1 MSANMKELFG
11 SSDEEGDDEQ
21 QERQQ
26 QTRAGSASPRRQ
38 QEDEALEDD
47 LGDEDA
53 PAKQQQQ
60 QRTQAAAASS
70 DDDAGGSDQER
81 VGDRDRYKKPP
92 RAIAPPMDID
102 APLAPLPAP
111 NSIHLLRQSNI
122 IDVEP
127 RPFDPAT
134 FEPEQ
139 VRAWA
144 AVHAAQCRACA
155 CWLGYS
161 AQRCMHG
168 CMGVLRHAARCA
180 LLGARCSSSCCLH
193 HAWWQALAACRGG
206 LSGLLQGSIQGT
218 AAYKGALPGA
228 AVCW

>member
-21 QERQQ
+21 QQERQQ
-26 QTRAGSASPRRQ
+26 QARAGSASPRRQ

-53 PAKQQQQ
+53 PAQQQQQ

-81 VGDRDRYKKPP
+81 AGDRDRYKKPP

-144 AVHAAQCRACA
+144 AMHAGMLAGIQRAWVHARMHGRIAAACRAMHPPAQGAAAAAA
-155 CWLGYS
+155 CT
-161 AQRCMHG
+161 MHG
-168 CMGVLRHAARCA
+168 WRA
-180 LLGARCSSSCCLH
+180 LG
-193 HAWWQALAACRGG
+193 ACRGG
-206 LSGLLQGSIQGT
+206 PSGWLQGSIQG
-218 AAYKGALPGA
+218 AAANRGAFQGA
-228 AVCW
+228 AVCS

>member
-26 QTRAGSASPRRQ
+26 QARAGSASPRRQ

-47 LGDEDA
+47 LGDEDT
-53 PAKQQQQ
+53 PAQQQQ
-60 QRTQAAAASS
+60 QRTQATAASS

-81 VGDRDRYKKPP
+81 AGDRDRYKKPP

-144 AVHAAQCRACA
+144 AMHAAQCRACMQ
-155 CWLGYS
+155 GS
-161 AQRCMHG
+161 MHG
-168 CMGVLRHAARCA
+168 CMGALRHAARCA
-180 LLGARCSSSCCLH
+180 LVGARCSSSGCLH
-193 HAWWQALAACRGG
+193 HAWWQALGACRGG
-206 LSGLLQGSIQGT
+206 LSGWLRGGIHGA
-218 AAYKGALPGA
+218 AAYRRAFQGA
-228 AVCW
+228 AVCS